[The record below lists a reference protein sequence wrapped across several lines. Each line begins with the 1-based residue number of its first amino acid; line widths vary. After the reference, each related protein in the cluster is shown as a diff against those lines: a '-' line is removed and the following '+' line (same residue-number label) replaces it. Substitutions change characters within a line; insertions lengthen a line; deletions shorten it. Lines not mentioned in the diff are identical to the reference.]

1 MSKKVLLG
9 SLPSSDKL
17 KYKSVTTSIFE
28 MSKKDATYWDKEVQP
43 LINIESKY
51 TVRAD
56 ACWKWVSFYSSLSR
70 AVRLSKSPSSCFVLK
85 SKSEINKKWYPI
97 SMLMVRK
104 PCPALHNNE
113 NNSSYLWFLS
123 TAPRSYLSLYYD
135 EHPKLVGTASII
147 AMILDSFQ
155 EGYKGRIGLH
165 AAKKGGADLI
175 DFYKNRVGL
184 LALPIGIKVN
194 ILLSF
199 FLGGNDGRYFY
210 SDRGVAKNIVLG
222 FVPFL
227 ESR

>member
-123 TAPRSYLSLYYD
+123 TAPRFGIWVVNCTSVCIPPFSS
-135 EHPKLVGTASII
+135 EPIQRIKNFGCISIFKFVE
-147 AMILDSFQ
+147 DF
-155 EGYKGRIGLH
+155 GH
-165 AAKKGGADLI
+165 A
-175 DFYKNRVGL
+175 
-184 LALPIGIKVN
+184 
-194 ILLSF
+194 
-199 FLGGNDGRYFY
+199 
-210 SDRGVAKNIVLG
+210 
-222 FVPFL
+222 VP
-227 ESR
+227 